1 MVMESDSSVRVQQ
14 RTWAATAAQVLLG
27 LIVGPVLAYLLYYP
41 LSYLPSV
48 PFRVTFIGVLTVSFA
63 CGVGIATAI
72 RSWRAFGVALAMGV
86 VLYAA
91 FMYYLF
97 SFFEDLPP

>member
-1 MVMESDSSVRVQQ
+1 MGSDPSVRVEKRSPLALVGQI
-14 RTWAATAAQVLLG
+14 LLG
-27 LIVGPVLAYLLYYP
+27 LITGPVLAYLLYYP

-63 CGVGIATAI
+63 CGVGIAVAI

-97 SFFEDLPP
+97 STFFNDRIP